1 MLGGR
6 HKCAIIRGLR
16 MRRNLP
22 AYACELVGTAIMLFW
37 GISAVA
43 LMWGSGS
50 PIPAVPLP
58 ALRRLITGVLFA
70 GGATAVVYSRLGK
83 RSGAHINPA
92 VTLAF
97 WKLGKVPGRDA
108 AGYIAAQVIGAF
120 AGTAAAGLAWGDL
133 ARSVQYAATAPGDGW
148 TWLGALLAEAL
159 STFALVFVIFVCVNK
174 PSIAARTGLIAG
186 SLVALLVMIEAPVSG
201 TSVNPARSL
210 APALFVPLYD
220 DQWIYVAG
228 PIAGALIAAIAYQRR
243 WGGSTVCAKLYHT
256 ADYPC
261 PFPSCGYR
269 LVAAG
274 ETVMR
279 EGESGDEAYLVERG
293 ALRVTRGAVTL
304 AQLGPGDWVGEMS
317 LLLDEP
323 RSATVVAAT
332 DAQLRRITRESF
344 GRVLAG
350 DPRRT
355 QELLRQLARRVREAS
370 DRLAAGAAE
379 GRS

>member
-1 MLGGR
+1 
-6 HKCAIIRGLR
+6 
-16 MRRNLP
+16 MRRNLSI
-22 AYACELVGTAIMLFW
+22 YACELAGTAFMLFW

-50 PIPAVPLP
+50 PVPIVPVP
-58 ALRRLITGVLFA
+58 ALRRLITGLLFA
-70 GGATAVVYSRLGK
+70 GGATAVVYSPLGK

-97 WKLGKVPGRDA
+97 WRLGKIPSRDA
-108 AGYIAAQVIGAF
+108 AAYIIAQIVGAI
-120 AGTAAAGLAWGDL
+120 AGTAATALAWPGL
-133 ARSVQYAATAPGDGW
+133 ARSIRYAATAPGEGW
-148 TWLGALLAEAL
+148 TWLGALVAEAIC
-159 STFALVFVIFVCVNK
+159 TFALVFLIFVCVNK
-174 PSIAARTGLIAG
+174 PAIAARTGLIAG

-210 APALFVPLYD
+210 APAMFVPLYK

-228 PIAGALIAAIAYQRR
+228 PMAGALIAAIAFERR

-261 PFPSCGYR
+261 PFPACGYR

-279 EGESGDEAYLVERG
+279 EGEAGEEAYLVERG
-293 ALRVTRGAVTL
+293 TLRVTRDGVMLARLGA
-304 AQLGPGDWVGEMS
+304 GDWVGEMS

-323 RSATVVAAT
+323 RSATVAAVT
-332 DAQLRRITRESF
+332 DAQLRRVTRESF
-344 GRVLAG
+344 GRLLAA
-350 DPRRT
+350 DPVRT

-370 DRLAAGAAE
+370 GRLAAGVAE
-379 GRS
+379 GR